1 MTSEKIIIV
10 DDEPD
15 VLDLCRR
22 ILEGKGYQVKTA
34 RDGNEVIRLAR
45 QENFNLLLTDIRMPG
60 LSGLEVAQAVKK
72 FSPDIT
78 CVTMTGFSTMDMAIE
93 ALKLGIDEFI
103 LKPFSP
109 DDLSSA
115 VAKALE
121 KERLRKENFRLRSLI
136 PLFQLNQTLMGTVE
150 VEKVLGQLLDI
161 SRAETNA
168 DFAGLY
174 TFEQDKLVSHFELEG
189 EAEKRQRQ
197 QEAGEKLAKL
207 TLENS
212 QQLSFNRLNA
222 DSIQLDLLEALQ
234 VGFIIATPLKYK
246 ETVLGVLILARTANN
261 FAPSDNDFL
270 SVLASQASIALEN
283 ARLFSEIQ
291 AAYKELQ
298 MLDHMKSEFINI
310 AAHELRTPLAILMGY
325 ASMLEEDLQGYQ
337 RDYISTITRNSLRL
351 SSLIDDMLNLQS
363 LESGVVSLSKDEL
376 DLMEA
381 IKSALQ
387 DLALWIDEKKLTV
400 HLDIPDNFPQMVVDR
415 QKFDLIVINLVNNA
429 VKFTPPQGEIT
440 LKASTNGENATISIT
455 NTGISI
461 PKEKLNRVFDR
472 FYQIENSLTREHGG
486 IGLGL
491 SIARGMVVV
500 CGGEIHAESEE
511 GKNTTFV
518 FTLPLD
524 NTNLQERALK
534 M

>member
-1 MTSEKIIIV
+1 
-10 DDEPD
+10 
-15 VLDLCRR
+15 
-22 ILEGKGYQVKTA
+22 
-34 RDGNEVIRLAR
+34 
-45 QENFNLLLTDIRMPG
+45 LLTDIRMPG
-60 LSGLEVAQAVKK
+60 LSGLEVAQAVKM

-109 DDLSSA
+109 DELSSA

-121 KERLRKENFRLRSLI
+121 KERLRKENVRLRSLI

-161 SRAETNA
+161 SKTETNA
-168 DFAGLY
+168 DFAALY
-174 TFEQDKLVSHFELEG
+174 TVEQDKFIPHFELEG
-189 EAEKRQRQ
+189 DAEQRQRR
-197 QEAGEKLAKL
+197 QEASEKLAQL
-207 TLENS
+207 TFENG
-212 QQLSFNRLNA
+212 QQLVLNRQSA
-222 DSIQLDLLEALQ
+222 DPFQLDLLKTLQ
-234 VGFIIATPLKYK
+234 VGFVIATPLKYK
-246 ETVLGVLILARTANN
+246 ETVLGVLVLARAANH
-261 FAPSDNDFL
+261 FAPSDAEFL
-270 SVLASQASIALEN
+270 SVLVSQASIALEN

-325 ASMLEEDLQGYQ
+325 ASMLEEDLQGHQ

-351 SSLIDDMLNLQS
+351 SSLIDDMLSLQS
-363 LESGVVSLSKDEL
+363 LESGIVSLSRDEL
-376 DLMEA
+376 DLNET

-400 HLDIPDNFPQMVVDR
+400 NLKIPGDFPQMVVDR
-415 QKFDLIVINLVNNA
+415 QKFDLIIINLVDNA
-429 VKFTPPQGEIT
+429 VKFTPPQGEVT
-440 LKASTNGENATISIT
+440 LEADTSGENAVISVT

-472 FYQIENSLTREHGG
+472 FYQIESSLTREHGG

-491 SIARGMVVV
+491 AIARGMVEA
-500 CGGEIHAESEE
+500 CGGKIHAESEE
-511 GKNTTFV
+511 GKSTTFV
-518 FTLPLD
+518 FTLPID
-524 NTNLQERALK
+524 NTNLQQERLLK